1 MTWKALTVMI
11 HISSQRNSYFKS
23 LIDISCDS
31 LSQHGIQIPG
41 LVKMKNDLGIATSVL
56 RTR

>member
-1 MTWKALTVMI
+1 MTWKALTVMT
-11 HISSQRNSYFKS
+11 HISSQRNAYYKPV
-23 LIDISCDS
+23 IDILCDP
-31 LSQHGIQIPG
+31 LSQHVIQIPG